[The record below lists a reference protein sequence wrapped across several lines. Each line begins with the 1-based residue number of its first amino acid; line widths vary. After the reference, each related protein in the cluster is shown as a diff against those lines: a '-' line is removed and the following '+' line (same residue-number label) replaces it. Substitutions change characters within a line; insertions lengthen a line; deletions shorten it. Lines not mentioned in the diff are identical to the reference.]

1 MIIDAG
7 KREIG
12 NGVVHVM
19 LYIAFAVEPRK
30 LSDFRLAGYNSLDRR
45 FFLDTSS
52 KFMTCLF
59 CEPHTCL
66 MITTPSD

>member
-1 MIIDAG
+1 MGGRSAIRIIILSAQNTCECYVIIDTG

-30 LSDFRLAGYNSLDRR
+30 LSDFRLAG
-45 FFLDTSS
+45 
-52 KFMTCLF
+52 
-59 CEPHTCL
+59 
-66 MITTPSD
+66 